1 MKLAPCFVIVGLSCT
16 LAFSQSQPP
25 VARTTTAGVLI
36 DVTVLDRNGQAV
48 LDLKPEEFELS
59 EDGKAQRIVSATL
72 VHGAGSQPASAGDAA
87 VQPNTPAAG
96 ATTPASAASPGP
108 AEQQGPV
115 VTAILFDRLSSEAR
129 PLAHQ
134 AALAYV
140 ATLAPSADYA
150 GVFLADLKLTTF
162 QPFTTQQENLR
173 RAIDRVAG
181 TAPSNLSP
189 EAERSRNRPNSG
201 GLDPSVPVTAG
212 AEYADNYVSVA
223 DREHRLA
230 NMPPEQKRLAE
241 LELRMEQSYGQF
253 MAESESQAS
262 LAGLQSV
269 VDAMGALAGR
279 KTILYFTEDLPI
291 TSRLKPR
298 FDTLIGRANRANIV
312 VYPVDAAG
320 LRIHSKEAELGRNVT
335 LAGAQGVGDSARGDG
350 PYTKEM
356 ERQEQMLS
364 SRPTAVL
371 GRLAKET
378 GGFLLENTN
387 DLGAGVARMKL
398 ERTTY
403 YLLAYQSTN
412 SALDGTFR
420 RVTVKVKRSKVTVR
434 SRIGY
439 VAVAP

>member
-1 MKLAPCFVIVGLSCT
+1 M
-16 LAFSQSQPP
+16 
-25 VARTTTAGVLI
+25 
-36 DVTVLDRNGQAV
+36 
-48 LDLKPEEFELS
+48 
-59 EDGKAQRIVSATL
+59 
-72 VHGAGSQPASAGDAA
+72 
-87 VQPNTPAAG
+87 
-96 ATTPASAASPGP
+96 
-108 AEQQGPV
+108 
-115 VTAILFDRLSSEAR
+115 
-129 PLAHQ
+129 
-134 AALAYV
+134 
-140 ATLAPSADYA
+140 
-150 GVFLADLKLTTF
+150 
-162 QPFTTQQENLR
+162 
-173 RAIDRVAG
+173 
-181 TAPSNLSP
+181 
-189 EAERSRNRPNSG
+189 
-201 GLDPSVPVTAG
+201 PVTAG

-378 GGFLLENTN
+378 GGFSS
-387 DLGAGVARMKL
+387 
-398 ERTTY
+398 RTRTI
-403 YLLAYQSTN
+403 S
-412 SALDGTFR
+412 
-420 RVTVKVKRSKVTVR
+420 VPV
-434 SRIGY
+434 SRG
-439 VAVAP
+439 